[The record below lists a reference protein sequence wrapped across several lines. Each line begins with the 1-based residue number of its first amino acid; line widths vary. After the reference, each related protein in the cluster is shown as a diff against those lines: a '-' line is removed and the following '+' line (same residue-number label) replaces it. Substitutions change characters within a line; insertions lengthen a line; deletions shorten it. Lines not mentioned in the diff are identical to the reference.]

1 MFSSNVTPAEDY
13 KLASDLNAIIN
24 FDDITHLDFYDKVV
38 GDWKETMS
46 CRFNP
51 GGDFVLNNSIMD
63 TPQEAKYGMTER
75 ADDRQRIKKHDA
87 KGC

>member
-38 GDWKETMS
+38 GDWKGDHVPAASIRAATS
-46 CRFNP
+46 C
-51 GGDFVLNNSIMD
+51 
-63 TPQEAKYGMTER
+63 
-75 ADDRQRIKKHDA
+75 
-87 KGC
+87 

>member
-38 GDWKETMS
+38 GE
-46 CRFNP
+46 
-51 GGDFVLNNSIMD
+51 
-63 TPQEAKYGMTER
+63 
-75 ADDRQRIKKHDA
+75 
-87 KGC
+87 